1 MIDRIYSRLKKVML
15 LRELRGTFHVINGRV
30 RYFLKLSPGNLGAEE
45 TATANPKSSY
55 RSFYIEVEK
64 EKMRRMRKLRGDG
77 IAKNVVDAR
86 AADASG
92 QRWLEFL
99 VDRGLKRSDRVLE
112 YGCGSLRLGK
122 SVIEYLVSGHY
133 VGLDITDFFYL
144 AGIENYLG
152 QALLESRKPR
162 FGVIGSEEHQRI
174 RRDFKFDVGFSTL
187 ALMHVPP
194 GEMDEYFRNV
204 LGLMHA
210 DSVFYFDFQ
219 PSLFALKK
227 NSLTW
232 GVPFRLVRR
241 AAGRFGGRLA
251 HVHGNLFKL
260 TIA

>member
-1 MIDRIYSRLKKVML
+1 MIDHVYSRLKKVMV
-15 LRELRGTFHVINGRV
+15 LRELLGTLHVIRSRI
-30 RYFLKLSPGNLGAEE
+30 RYIFKPGNLGAEE
-45 TATANPKSSY
+45 VAKSSPKSSY

-64 EKMRRMRKLRGDG
+64 EKLRRLRKLQGDR
-77 IAKNVVDAR
+77 IAKNVMDVR
-86 AADASG
+86 VADASG

-99 VDRGLKRSDRVLE
+99 INSGLKRSDRVLE

-122 SVIEYLVSGHY
+122 SVIEFLEPEHY
-133 VGLDITDFFYL
+133 FGLDITDFFYL

-152 QALLESRKPR
+152 QALLETKKPL
-162 FGVIGSEEHQRI
+162 FGVIGSDQHVRLKF
-174 RRDFKFDVGFSTL
+174 DFKFDIGFSTL

-194 GEMDEYFRNV
+194 AEIDEYFRNV
-204 LGLMHA
+204 LELMHL

-232 GVPFRLVRR
+232 GVPFRLVRH
-241 AAGRFGGRLA
+241 AASRFGGRVT

-260 TIA
+260 TTE

>member
-1 MIDRIYSRLKKVML
+1 MIDRVYSWLKKVMV
-15 LRELRGTFHVINGRV
+15 LRELRGTFHVFRSRI
-30 RYFLKLSPGNLGAEE
+30 RYLAMPGNLGAEE
-45 TATANPKSSY
+45 AATSDAKSSY

-64 EKMRRMRKLRGDG
+64 EKMRRLRKLRGES
-77 IAKNVVDAR
+77 IAKNVVDTR
-86 AADASG
+86 VADASG

-99 VDRGLKRSDRVLE
+99 VSSGLKSSDRVLE

-122 SVIEYLVSGHY
+122 SVIQFLEPGHY

-144 AGIENYLG
+144 AGVENYLG
-152 QALLESRKPR
+152 QALLEARKPR
-162 FGVIGSEEHQRI
+162 FGVIGSEEHERI
-174 RRDFKFDVGFSTL
+174 RCDFKFDVGFSTL

-194 GEMDEYFRNV
+194 NEMDEYFRNV

-210 DSVFYFDFQ
+210 DSVFFFDFQ
-219 PSLFALKK
+219 PSLFTLKK

-241 AAGRFGGRLA
+241 AAGRCGGRLV

-260 TIA
+260 TPA

>member
-1 MIDRIYSRLKKVML
+1 MIDRVYSRLKKVMV
-15 LRELRGTFHVINGRV
+15 LRELRGTLHVIRSRI
-30 RYFLKLSPGNLGAEE
+30 RYLAKPGNLGAEE
-45 TATANPKSSY
+45 AATSDPKSSY

-64 EKMRRMRKLRGDG
+64 EKMRRLRKLRGDG

-86 AADASG
+86 VADASG

-99 VDRGLKRSDRVLE
+99 VDRGLKRTDRVLE

-122 SVIEYLVSGHY
+122 SVIEFLESGHY

-152 QALLESRKPR
+152 QALLEARKPR
-162 FGVIGSEEHQRI
+162 FGVIGSEEHERI

-194 GEMDEYFRNV
+194 AEMDEYFRNV

-241 AAGRFGGRLA
+241 AVDRSGGNLT

-260 TIA
+260 TVA

>member
-1 MIDRIYSRLKKVML
+1 
-15 LRELRGTFHVINGRV
+15 
-30 RYFLKLSPGNLGAEE
+30 
-45 TATANPKSSY
+45 
-55 RSFYIEVEK
+55 VEK
-64 EKMRRMRKLRGDG
+64 EKLRRLRKLQGDR
-77 IAKNVVDAR
+77 IAKNVMDVR
-86 AADASG
+86 VADASG

-99 VDRGLKRSDRVLE
+99 IKSGLKRSDRVLE

-122 SVIEYLVSGHY
+122 SVIEFLEPEHY
-133 VGLDITDFFYL
+133 FGLDITDFFYL

-152 QALLESRKPR
+152 QALLETKKPL
-162 FGVIGSEEHQRI
+162 FGVIGSDQHVRLKF
-174 RRDFKFDVGFSTL
+174 DFKFDIGFSTL

-194 GEMDEYFRNV
+194 AEIDEYFRNV
-204 LGLMHA
+204 LELMHP

-241 AAGRFGGRLA
+241 AASRFGGRVT

-260 TIA
+260 TTE

>member
-1 MIDRIYSRLKKVML
+1 MINRCSSRLKKVMV
-15 LRELRGTFHVINGRV
+15 LRELRGTLHVIRSRI
-30 RYFLKLSPGNLGAEE
+30 RYIFKPGNLGAEE
-45 TATANPKSSY
+45 AATSNPKASY

-64 EKMRRMRKLRGDG
+64 EKMRRLRKIRGDG
-77 IAKNVVDAR
+77 IAKNVVDTR
-86 AADASG
+86 VADASG

-99 VDRGLKRSDRVLE
+99 VSSGLTGSDRVLE

-122 SVIEYLVSGHY
+122 SVIEFLEPGHY
-133 VGLDITDFFYL
+133 LGLDITDFFYL
-144 AGIENYLG
+144 AGIKNYLG
-152 QALLESRKPR
+152 QTLLETKRPQ
-162 FGVIGSEEHQRI
+162 FGVIGSEEHKKI
-174 RRDFKFDVGFSTL
+174 RADFKFDIGFSTL

-194 GEMDEYFRNV
+194 AEIDEYFRNV
-204 LGLMHA
+204 MELMHS

-260 TIA
+260 TTA